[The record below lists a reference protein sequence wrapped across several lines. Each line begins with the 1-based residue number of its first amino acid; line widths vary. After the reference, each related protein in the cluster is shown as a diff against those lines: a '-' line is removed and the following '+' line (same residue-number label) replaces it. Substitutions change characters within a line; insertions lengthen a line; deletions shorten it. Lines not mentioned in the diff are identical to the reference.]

1 MNLKQLEKEI
11 LKLRIQL
18 EKETNKDIRKVLK
31 RQKQHLE
38 DMRKTLGSIYMKYA
52 DSEGS
57 LIVNGIDRFHIM
69 QDMEKNIVNT
79 SRDLIKITT
88 AITGV
93 SLLKSYVNSYYKT
106 ANIIQDGISI
116 GINYKI
122 LRPEFIESVLNANF
136 EGQTYSNR
144 IWKNTNKLANKLYT
158 TIEKGISEGTS
169 IQKLSR
175 EVKNAFGVNSYE
187 SKRLITTEMARVTS
201 DATLNIYEDSG
212 VVDKVMWVATLEA
225 NVTCSD
231 CASLDGQIFDL
242 NDVNKP
248 TIPLHPNCRCAWI
261 SVIDGWQPK
270 TRRDQDTKSNIPYKA
285 YEDWKK
291 NN

>member
-136 EGQTYSNR
+136 
-144 IWKNTNKLANKLYT
+144 
-158 TIEKGISEGTS
+158 
-169 IQKLSR
+169 
-175 EVKNAFGVNSYE
+175 
-187 SKRLITTEMARVTS
+187 
-201 DATLNIYEDSG
+201 
-212 VVDKVMWVATLEA
+212 
-225 NVTCSD
+225 
-231 CASLDGQIFDL
+231 
-242 NDVNKP
+242 
-248 TIPLHPNCRCAWI
+248 
-261 SVIDGWQPK
+261 
-270 TRRDQDTKSNIPYKA
+270 
-285 YEDWKK
+285 
-291 NN
+291 